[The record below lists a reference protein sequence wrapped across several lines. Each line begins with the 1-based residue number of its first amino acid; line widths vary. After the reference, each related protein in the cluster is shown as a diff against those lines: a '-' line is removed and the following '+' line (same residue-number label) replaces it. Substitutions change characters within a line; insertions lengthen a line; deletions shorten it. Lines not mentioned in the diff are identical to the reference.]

1 MATAPVVKTS
11 LLNKLTNT
19 VYLDYVLKIGGIIM
33 LVLGFFKSW
42 QHMTFVDKFL
52 LISGPIAW
60 YVGDKFNK
68 IYK

>member
-1 MATAPVVKTS
+1 MATSPVS
-11 LLNKLTNT
+11 FLDKLTNT
-19 VYLDYVLKIGGIIM
+19 VYLDYVLKILGIVMFI
-33 LVLGFFKSW
+33 LALFLAWNHLS
-42 QHMTFVDKFL
+42 TFDKFL